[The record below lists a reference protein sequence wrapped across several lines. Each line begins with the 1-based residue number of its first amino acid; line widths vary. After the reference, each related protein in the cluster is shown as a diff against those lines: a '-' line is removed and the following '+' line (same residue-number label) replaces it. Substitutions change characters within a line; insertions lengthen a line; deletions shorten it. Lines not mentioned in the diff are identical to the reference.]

1 MNIIKIGN
9 SPMVNSKAVVFK
21 TDQNYT
27 MLLVMFRFNE
37 DDELIYMKWF
47 NYYEKYKREKLDK
60 LIYSDKLFF
69 CIIDDEN
76 NKQATFECNN
86 AIRFIIKQCSEET
99 KGKWWS
105 NGEFWGYAKNIS
117 SKYAHR
123 AELFNSKF

>member
-1 MNIIKIGN
+1 
-9 SPMVNSKAVVFK
+9 MVNSKAVVFK
-21 TDQNYT
+21 TYQNYT

-69 CIIDDEN
+69 CIIDDES

-86 AIRFIIKQCSEET
+86 AIRFIIKQCS
-99 KGKWWS
+99 K
-105 NGEFWGYAKNIS
+105 
-117 SKYAHR
+117 
-123 AELFNSKF
+123 